1 VVVPDSTTVGVGVAH
16 NYTVTAVDY
25 TGAPATS
32 YTGTVAITS
41 SDGAATL
48 PTSAALSSGVGVFSV
63 TLNTLGYQT
72 VTATDT
78 TTDSITGTSPAVDV
92 TATGND
98 RKGAATPRRR
108 PKAALPPRRG
118 PQ

>member
-1 VVVPDSTTVGVGVAH
+1 
-16 NYTVTAVDY
+16 
-25 TGAPATS
+25 
-32 YTGTVAITS
+32 
-41 SDGAATL
+41 L